1 MVLNELIPMLSSQ
14 GLDTSRVAFLGWSM
28 GGYGAL
34 LLGSRLGPTRTAAIC
49 AVSRR
54 CGSRRG
60 GCAGSVRRR
69 RRLGGELGVRPAC
82 AGGDPDPGG
91 LRQQ

>member
-1 MVLNELIPMLSSQ
+1 MLSSQ

-49 AVSRR
+49 AVSPALWLSPGRLRR
-54 CGSRRG
+54 
-60 GCAGSVRRR
+60 SVRRR